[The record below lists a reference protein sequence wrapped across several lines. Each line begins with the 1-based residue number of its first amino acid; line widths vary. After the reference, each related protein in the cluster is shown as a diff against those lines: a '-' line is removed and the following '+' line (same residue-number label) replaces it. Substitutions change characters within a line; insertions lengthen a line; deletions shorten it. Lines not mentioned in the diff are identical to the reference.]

1 MSRCQTP
8 VDGLLAR
15 TTEGI
20 EMRRI
25 TIVIAT
31 ALIASAG
38 LVNTAHSVPSKA
50 GVLRTYAGQ
59 TSQGKRMSV
68 GIVMREDGSLGLKR
82 LSFRLL
88 LLTCSLDQTVQRW
101 SVGYFF
107 GGGRGFDLEGRT
119 LDFADAAGGS
129 TALTIQGKV
138 KSMTMDGTLLRFS
151 VASLTPDEE
160 PQLCTT
166 GDLTWSA
173 ERTVAPVVAKVAPT
187 HGRLARSGATSVRR
201 LGDGVRVVM
210 TRLR

>member
-1 MSRCQTP
+1 
-8 VDGLLAR
+8 
-15 TTEGI
+15 
-20 EMRRI
+20 MRRI
-25 TIVIAT
+25 TIVITLAFMT
-31 ALIASAG
+31 SAG
-38 LVNTAHSVPSKA
+38 LVDAAHSRPMKA
-50 GVLRTYAGQ
+50 GVVRTYLGQ
-59 TSQGKRMSV
+59 TSQSERMSV
-68 GIVMREDGSLGLKR
+68 GIVMRKDGSFGLKT

-101 SVGYFF
+101 RVGYFF
-107 GGGRGFDLEGRT
+107 GGGRGFDLQGRT

-129 TALTIQGKV
+129 SVLTIQGKV
-138 KSMTMDGTLLRFS
+138 KATTMDGTLLRFS

-187 HGRLARSGATSVRR
+187 HGRLARSGATIVRR
-201 LGDGVRVVM
+201 LGDGVQLVM